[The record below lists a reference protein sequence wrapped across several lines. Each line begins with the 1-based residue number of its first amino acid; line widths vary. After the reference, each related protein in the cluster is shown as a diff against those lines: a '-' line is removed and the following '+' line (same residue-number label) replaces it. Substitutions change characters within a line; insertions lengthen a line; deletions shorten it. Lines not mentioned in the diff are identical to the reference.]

1 MLSPLARLYM
11 SGRLSEG
18 LPKDL
23 RPTGFSPVGP
33 GQARGAM
40 GSMGS
45 TTLKH
50 RRGPIEQDMEKMQ
63 GQSGGDPILAALI
76 ATFRGR

>member
-1 MLSPLARLYM
+1 MLTPLARLYI
-11 SGRLSEG
+11 SGRLKEG

-23 RPTGFSPVGP
+23 RTSGFTPVGP

-50 RRGPIEQDMEKMQ
+50 RRGPIEQDMEKIQ
-63 GQSGGDPILAALI
+63 GNAGDPILNALM